1 MKKIL
6 LLTFGLVSLVT
17 TAQKTIVEE
26 KFEKDNV
33 PLSYNFLQKSNKLV
47 IQKGKHVG
55 VSTNREV
62 HSLNSYDANGNKQAL
77 LNDGVLMNVSFSTF
91 YNSFIASEYAAMKWS
106 TDFKVYHENQVS
118 NLINKEERTSLFN
131 KDYSFSVVN
140 TKGKSDIDMD
150 KEDVFLQKYSFK
162 DKKSVKIKL
171 EKPSL
176 NSINK
181 AEYYK
186 LKEINYK
193 RIFRKD
199 YFEFVT
205 KIIKKDCK
213 SATIFRTL
221 YNYDGK
227 IIKKMELQ
235 VSIDNPFTLTNN
247 GGGNL
252 KYVSQ
257 GNITVTMFDD
267 QLSINNFI
275 IDQQTDDIY
284 LYGLYGK
291 KGKESLNSDLTGYYV
306 IKFDS
311 SGKQIWQQSHD
322 ITDKQLNSFGNAGN
336 LFVSSFLKND
346 KLNFIIYSEKY
357 DEFLFYKDLNL
368 SNGNEIKGNKITYK
382 EDKVYTM
389 MTGTRDFILSF
400 YKIDKTKIRFDAFA
414 IVYFDSN
421 KKFKS
426 YIDSIASS
434 EKKIYLNTL
443 SSKEGIWLI
452 ESDNET
458 YYKVTYF
465 THE

>member
-6 LLTFGLVSLVT
+6 LLAFGLVSLVS

-33 PLSYNFLQKSNKLV
+33 PLSYNFLSKSNKLI

-62 HSLNSYDANGNKQAL
+62 HSLNSYDANGIKQTL
-77 LNDGVLMNVSFSTF
+77 LKDAVVMNVGFSTMD
-91 YNSFIASEYAAMKWS
+91 NSFMATQYAAMKWD
-106 TDFKVYHENQVS
+106 TDFKVYNDNKVS
-118 NLINKEERTSLFN
+118 GLINKDERTFHFN
-131 KDYSFSVVN
+131 KEYFYSIVN
-140 TKGKSDIDMD
+140 TKGKSDIDID
-150 KEDVFLQKYSFK
+150 KEDVFLQKYSIN
-162 DKKSVKIKL
+162 DKKTIKTKL
-171 EKPSL
+171 EKPSI

-181 AEYYK
+181 EEYYK
-186 LKEINYK
+186 LKKIDYK
-193 RIFRKD
+193 LFLRKD

-213 SATIFRTL
+213 SATLFRTL

-227 IIKKMELQ
+227 IIKKIELQ
-235 VSIDNPFTLTNN
+235 ISIDNPFTLTNN

-275 IDQQTDDIY
+275 IDEQTNDIY

-291 KGKESLNSDLTGYYV
+291 KGKESLNTDLSGYYV
-306 IKFDS
+306 TKYDS
-311 SGKQIWQQSHD
+311 TGKQLWQKTQD
-322 ITDKQLNSFGNAGN
+322 IIDKQLNSFGNAGN
-336 LFVSSFLKND
+336 LFLSTSLKND
-346 KLNFIIYSEKY
+346 KLNFIIYSDKY

-368 SNGNEIKGNKITYK
+368 LNGNEIKANKIIYK

-400 YKIDKTKIRFDAFA
+400 FKIDKTKIRFDALGL
-414 IVYFDSN
+414 VYNDSN
-421 KKFKS
+421 KSFKS
-426 YIDSIASS
+426 YISSIASAD
-434 EKKIYLNTL
+434 KKIYLNTL

-465 THE
+465 EHE